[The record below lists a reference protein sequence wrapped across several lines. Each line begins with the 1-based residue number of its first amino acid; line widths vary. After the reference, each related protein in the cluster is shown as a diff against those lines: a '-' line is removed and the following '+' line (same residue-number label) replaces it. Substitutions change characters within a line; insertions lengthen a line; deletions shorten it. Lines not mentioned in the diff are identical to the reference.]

1 MQESRKQLYSIFF
14 NSLVLYLLSYL
25 VIFIPAQFITHIVAK
40 AFHIPTVFKQFKIGF
55 AIFDHDSL
63 WNSDSIVS
71 IYAAAPVMTIIACFF
86 FYRYLIIK
94 FSADNSNAYLFYV
107 WAYAHSINMFFGGLA
122 IGIPLIKGFGYVPV
136 WLLAPF
142 SVSLGL
148 IVFSFILLFVNGL
161 FLKRSF
167 MSMAISEHYFK
178 KPLGSL
184 QFKFAIAILP
194 CIIGNLLFYL
204 LKFPDSS
211 LYERLLLLTMFI
223 QMTTILSFRYYHFSL
238 PENISRVVFSKKAF
252 TTLAGLVML
261 LLLWKHYHNFI
272 FG

>member
-1 MQESRKQLYSIFF
+1 MQESRKQLYNIFF

-25 VIFIPAQFITHIVAK
+25 VLFIPAQFVTHIIAK

-63 WNSDSIVS
+63 WNNDSIVS
-71 IYAAAPVMTIIACFF
+71 IYASAPVLIIIACFF

-94 FSADNSNAYLFYV
+94 FSADKSNVYLFSI
-107 WAYAHSINMFFGGLA
+107 WAYTHSINMFFGGLA

-148 IVFSFILLFVNGL
+148 IVFSFIILFVNGL

-167 MSMAISEHYFK
+167 MSMAISEYHFN

-194 CIIGNLLFYL
+194 CIIGNLFFYL

-211 LYERLLLLTMFI
+211 LYERLLLITMFI

-238 PENISRVVFSKKAF
+238 PENISKVVFSKKAF
-252 TTLAGLVML
+252 YLLIGIIL
-261 LLLWKHYHNFI
+261 LLVIWKYFHNFL